1 MTLRGKLQATFVV
14 LFIFIIGVVGLNFF
28 TFGQLEG
35 YAPAVNASG
44 SLRMRAYQLAWLSA
58 RSVPAGAE
66 ETANIRG
73 DMAARVAEYDHILT
87 GLEQGDEGLHLL
99 APSDA
104 AVMAQLQKVKPLWQ
118 AYRDDVIAVM
128 DAGTPAAK
136 YEANAKVSA
145 EVADYVA
152 EVDALVRAY
161 DEASR
166 ARIARAKMI
175 EGLILILALLVVVG
189 ASHFIRAQ
197 ILRPLAAL
205 TASFHEV
212 AGKEGDL
219 TQQLSADRYD
229 EIGQIVHSFNR
240 FVSDLRELI
249 TRAQACSTEVSGLAD
264 TVWHASIENS
274 KAVEFNAVAVMGTAE
289 RTQEQH
295 EEAETLTHSLA
306 GIAAH
311 MDEIR
316 RYASAEGAD
325 QPALIASIEMVG
337 ACAQVAAAASASLSK
352 ASEEI
357 AGHTQ
362 DAAASVEEQT
372 ASLAAFAATAEQL
385 KGAAEDLDG
394 LVGRFKV

>member
-14 LFIFIIGVVGLNFF
+14 LFIFIVGVVGLNFS
-28 TFGQLEG
+28 TFGQLDG

-73 DMAARVAEYDHILT
+73 EMAARVAEYDHILT

-175 EGLILILALLVVVG
+175 EGIILVLALLV
-189 ASHFIRAQ
+189 A
-197 ILRPLAAL
+197 AAL

-229 EIGQIVHSFNR
+229 EIGQIVHSFNS

-264 TVWHASIENS
+264 TVWHASVENS

-295 EEAETLTHSLA
+295 EEAETLTQSLA

-325 QPALIASIEMVG
+325 QPALIASIEMAG
-337 ACAQVAAAASASLSK
+337 ACAQVAAAASTSLSK

>member
-1 MTLRGKLQATFVV
+1 M
-14 LFIFIIGVVGLNFF
+14 
-28 TFGQLEG
+28 
-35 YAPAVNASG
+35 
-44 SLRMRAYQLAWLSA
+44 
-58 RSVPAGAE
+58 
-66 ETANIRG
+66 
-73 DMAARVAEYDHILT
+73 
-87 GLEQGDEGLHLL
+87 
-99 APSDA
+99 
-104 AVMAQLQKVKPLWQ
+104 
-118 AYRDDVIAVM
+118 
-128 DAGTPAAK
+128 
-136 YEANAKVSA
+136 
-145 EVADYVA
+145 ADYVA

-166 ARIARAKMI
+166 ARIARAKML

-229 EIGQIVHSFNR
+229 EIGQIVHSFNS

-264 TVWHASIENS
+264 TVWHASVENS

-295 EEAETLTHSLA
+295 EEAETLTQSLA

>member
-1 MTLRGKLQATFVV
+1 M
-14 LFIFIIGVVGLNFF
+14 
-28 TFGQLEG
+28 
-35 YAPAVNASG
+35 
-44 SLRMRAYQLAWLSA
+44 
-58 RSVPAGAE
+58 
-66 ETANIRG
+66 
-73 DMAARVAEYDHILT
+73 
-87 GLEQGDEGLHLL
+87 
-99 APSDA
+99 
-104 AVMAQLQKVKPLWQ
+104 
-118 AYRDDVIAVM
+118 
-128 DAGTPAAK
+128 
-136 YEANAKVSA
+136 
-145 EVADYVA
+145 
-152 EVDALVRAY
+152 
-161 DEASR
+161 
-166 ARIARAKMI
+166 
-175 EGLILILALLVVVG
+175 
-189 ASHFIRAQ
+189 
-197 ILRPLAAL
+197 
-205 TASFHEV
+205 

-240 FVSDLRELI
+240 FVSDLREII

-264 TVWHASIENS
+264 TVWHASVENS
-274 KAVEFNAVAVMGTAE
+274 KAVEFNAIAVMGTAE

-295 EEAETLTHSLA
+295 EEAETLTQSLA

-316 RYASAEGAD
+316 RYASTEGAN
-325 QPALIASIEMVG
+325 QSALIASIEMAG
-337 ACAQVAAAASASLSK
+337 ACAQVAAAASTSLSK